1 MESGREVKTKM
12 NRKILGIAVC
22 ILTVAMLASPVMAI
36 GPQNAVDNPNVD
48 FPGGYQM
55 LFLPNGQVT
64 EFMPKGDIFVFAQH
78 KPADRFQ
85 IRSAIE
91 VTITGP
97 QDLGL
102 FFANENKW
110 MYFTQ
115 TSYANF
121 LTAVGVNP
129 IVAAPYTE
137 GIYVRFV
144 NIGN

>member
-1 MESGREVKTKM
+1 MS
-12 NRKILGIAVC
+12 RKVIVIFVA
-22 ILTVAMLASPVMAI
+22 LTAMAMFATPVFAI
-36 GPQNAVDNPNVD
+36 GPQNAVKNPNVAY
-48 FPGGYQM
+48 PMGYAM

-78 KPADRFQ
+78 KPGDAFK
-85 IRSAIE
+85 IRNAIE
-91 VTITGP
+91 VIINGP

-115 TSYANF
+115 SSYANF
-121 LTAVGVNP
+121 LQSVGVNP

-137 GIYVRFV
+137 GIYIRFV
-144 NIGN
+144 KIGK